1 MEQTILTSQQLKF
14 LECVQSEPGIIKRFY
29 LTGGTALAEFYL
41 KHRLSIDIDLFTE
54 KEEVNP
60 TLTDAFLTKISKKL
74 SIISINRSQ
83 FLGLVS
89 YKLVYKDKETL
100 KVDFNYY
107 PFPRIA
113 KGTLYKKL
121 AIDSVYDI
129 AANKVHT
136 IFMKPR
142 TRDYVDLYFILKKYG
157 FSLQELII
165 NAKAKFDWH
174 IDRINLANQFIR
186 VKDLKTHELPTML
199 VPFNQKE
206 METFFLSLARSLKKE
221 IFK

>member
-1 MEQTILTSQQLKF
+1 
-14 LECVQSEPGIIKRFY
+14 
-29 LTGGTALAEFYL
+29 
-41 KHRLSIDIDLFTE
+41 
-54 KEEVNP
+54 
-60 TLTDAFLTKISKKL
+60 
-74 SIISINRSQ
+74 
-83 FLGLVS
+83 
-89 YKLVYKDKETL
+89 
-100 KVDFNYY
+100 
-107 PFPRIA
+107 
-113 KGTLYKKL
+113 
-121 AIDSVYDI
+121 
-129 AANKVHT
+129 
-136 IFMKPR
+136 MKPR